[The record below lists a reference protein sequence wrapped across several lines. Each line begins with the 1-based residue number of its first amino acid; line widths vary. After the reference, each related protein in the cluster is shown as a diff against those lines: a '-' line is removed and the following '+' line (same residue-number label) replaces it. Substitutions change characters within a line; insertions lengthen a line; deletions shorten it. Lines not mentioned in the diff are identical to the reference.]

1 MIDKSINSIRQRD
14 GSGQQKTL
22 DYFTAPIGNPVIGIQ
37 EKGKAPKKAKP
48 PTSPFLRHLPQ
59 MALTKSSLWSTA
71 LAIMFGRMKVAKIS
85 IGGGEQESSKKREKN
100 LESRLF

>member
-1 MIDKSINSIRQRD
+1 
-14 GSGQQKTL
+14 
-22 DYFTAPIGNPVIGIQ
+22 
-37 EKGKAPKKAKP
+37 
-48 PTSPFLRHLPQ
+48 LRHLPQ